1 MNYEQLNDKFGDYLD
16 KSISMLK
23 EVGLLD
29 LLPDNVT
36 CFLYNKYR
44 GRTIAQAVNYIGT
57 DRWEMRFCIKHFES
71 WVKENNELE
80 ILDTML
86 HEFCHMMPG
95 GFGHGKQWLEYVGK
109 INKKF
114 NMNIQRL
121 G

>member
-23 EVGLLD
+23 EVGLID
-29 LLPDNVT
+29 LLPDNVN
-36 CFLYNKYR
+36 CFLYEKYR

-57 DRWEMRFCIKHFES
+57 DRWEMRFCTKHFEV
-71 WVKENNELE
+71 WVKEGNELE

-95 GFGHGKQWLEYVGK
+95 LS
-109 INKKF
+109 
-114 NMNIQRL
+114 
-121 G
+121 